1 MEKIKNLKF
10 HRFAFLPAIFLVFV
24 LLFTTHVFA
33 ASTPVKT
40 PGEIIDATCPNGNVG
55 CIMKTSISLT
65 LKEVSVSVN
74 NKIIILLQNL
84 SSTSSALSSGWSTFT
99 NELLD
104 NSENA
109 LSAHKQF
116 ADNLSNNLTRGTL
129 AYTNTVLNIPDQTTK
144 VLSSTKDLGLATTAS
159 VGDSLLGASNGI
171 SDGWVSF
178 TDTILNNT
186 KQSLTN
192 TKDLAVSIWNNIT
205 SIPNTLK
212 NGAETFIAT
221 LKGPAPTTPQV
232 VLPPSLVTTT
242 ATPPSPTH
250 SESTDSSVSTT
261 GSGPSVSRPT
271 AITNITQQQRSIYI
285 NQYDPSI
292 LPRLQ
297 GVELALLNNINH
309 NTNQTDRVYDSIIK
323 S

>member
-1 MEKIKNLKF
+1 MKRINFKNLSWS
-10 HRFAFLPAIFLVFV
+10 AFLSAIFLVFV
-24 LLFTTHVFA
+24 LVFYARVFA
-33 ASTPVKT
+33 SSTPASTP
-40 PGEIIDATCPNGNVG
+40 EEFLSSNCPKEEVS
-55 CIMKTSISLT
+55 CILKTSVSILFKGLATSASITLDNTKIKITRIGESLSNISD
-65 LKEVSVSVN
+65 N
-74 NKIIILLQNL
+74 
-84 SSTSSALSSGWSTFT
+84 LSSGWSTFT

-104 NSENA
+104 NSINT
-109 LSAHKQF
+109 LSSHKQF

-129 AYTNTVLNIPDQTTK
+129 AYTNTVLNIPDQA
-144 VLSSTKDLGLATTAS
+144 VRSFSRTKDLGLATTAS

-171 SDGWVSF
+171 SDGWVFF

-221 LKGPAPTTPQV
+221 LKGPAPTIPEVT
-232 VLPPSLVTTT
+232 LPRSLVTTSPRSDLGET
-242 ATPPSPTH
+242 STPPTIDPLRPSGTSPEAAGGNTN
-250 SESTDSSVSTT
+250 TGTT
-261 GSGPSVSRPT
+261 IVK
-271 AITNITQQQRSIYI
+271 NITQAERTTYI

-297 GVELALLNNINH
+297 GVELALLNNI
-309 NTNQTDRVYDSIIK
+309 
-323 S
+323 